1 MKTGVS
7 ASAAHDSAAIPIHI
21 TSEAGWAPLNLK
33 EVWEARELLLFLAW
47 RDLRVRYKQTIL
59 GVSWAVVKPVCLM
72 LVFSIF
78 LGWLG
83 RVPSDGLPYPVFTYC
98 ALLPWILFAQTLAG
112 VSHSVV
118 GNQNLITKVYF
129 PRLVIPL
136 SSLAVG
142 LVDFVIA
149 AVVLFAMMMYYN
161 MTLTGLVWALPLFL
175 LLALATAL
183 GIGLWCS
190 ALEVRYRD
198 VGHALPFLTQ
208 LWLFATPVAYPLSLI
223 PESWRIWYG
232 LNPMASVVEGFRW
245 ALLGAGSR
253 PGAMC
258 LVSVLT
264 SLIVL
269 GSGLYYFRRTEETFA
284 DLV

>member
-1 MKTGVS
+1 ME
-7 ASAAHDSAAIPIHI
+7 AHDSAAIPIHI
-21 TSEAGWAPLNLK
+21 TSGAGWVPLHLK
-33 EVWEARELLLFLAW
+33 EVWEARELLVFLAW
-47 RDLRVRYKQTIL
+47 RDLRVRYKQTLL

-78 LGWLG
+78 LGWLA
-83 RVPSDGLPYPVFTYC
+83 RVPSDGVPYPVFTYC
-98 ALLPWILFAQTLAG
+98 ALLPWMLFAQTLAG

-118 GNQNLITKVYF
+118 ANQNLITKVYF

-149 AVVLFAMMMYYN
+149 AVVLFVMMTYYN
-161 MTLTGLVWALPLFL
+161 MMLIGLVWVLPLFL

-208 LWLFATPVAYPLSLI
+208 LWLFATPIAYPLSLI
-223 PESWRIWYG
+223 PESWRVWYG
-232 LNPMASVVEGFRW
+232 LNPMVSVVEGFRW
-245 ALLGAGSR
+245 SLLGAGSR

-269 GSGLYYFRRTEETFA
+269 VSGLYYFRRTEETFA

>member
-1 MKTGVS
+1 MKTGGS
-7 ASAAHDSAAIPIHI
+7 TSAAHDSAASPIHI
-21 TSEAGWAPLNLK
+21 TSGTGWVPLRLK
-33 EVWEARELLLFLAW
+33 EVWEARELLVFLAW

-78 LGWLG
+78 LGWLA
-83 RVPSDGLPYPVFTYC
+83 RIPSDGIPYPVFAYC
-98 ALLPWILFAQTLAG
+98 ALLPWMLFAQTLAG
-112 VSHSVV
+112 VSHSIVA
-118 GNQNLITKVYF
+118 NQNLVTKVYF

-142 LVDFVIA
+142 LVDFAIA
-149 AVVLFAMMMYYN
+149 AVVLFVMMTYYN
-161 MTLTGLVWALPLFL
+161 IMLGSLVWALPLFL
-175 LLALATAL
+175 LLALATAVGL
-183 GIGLWCS
+183 GLWCS

-208 LWLFATPVAYPLSLI
+208 LWLFATPVVYPLSLI
-223 PESWRIWYG
+223 PEPWRIWYG

-258 LVSVLT
+258 LVSALT

-269 GSGLYYFRRTEETFA
+269 VSGLYYFRRTEETFA
-284 DLV
+284 DQV

>member
-7 ASAAHDSAAIPIHI
+7 ASEAHDSAAIPIHI
-21 TSEAGWAPLNLK
+21 TSGAGWVPLNLK
-33 EVWEARELLLFLAW
+33 EVWEARELLVFLAW

-78 LGWLG
+78 LGWLA

-98 ALLPWILFAQTLAG
+98 ALLPWMLFAQTLAG

-118 GNQNLITKVYF
+118 ASQNLITKVYF
-129 PRLVIPL
+129 PRLIIPL

-175 LLALATAL
+175 LLVLATAL

-245 ALLGAGSR
+245 SLLGAGSR
-253 PGAMC
+253 PGVMC
-258 LVSVLT
+258 LVSMLT
-264 SLIVL
+264 SLILLV
-269 GSGLYYFRRTEETFA
+269 SGLYYFRRTEETFA